1 MSLTEGK
8 EETIGMSVRIKPD
21 RPSKLIG
28 ERALIARPSGPT
40 ANSLWEPNRA
50 YFALVERLKE
60 LRRSQPSLSVAFT
73 SVLPGEGVTYVV
85 DALTRELA
93 RQSGDRVVSVPV
105 SELKKNDS
113 LDAFLQDDA
122 SEILPELWREEGP
135 ESWNEPEST
144 PLERHLNVLRKRFD
158 YVLVNCPSLKQ
169 STDALVVGKH
179 CAGVCLVVAA
189 GKTTRNQ
196 IQGAL
201 TTMALASVPVLGFVL
216 NKRTY
221 PVPEFIYKFL

>member
-1 MSLTEGK
+1 
-8 EETIGMSVRIKPD
+8 
-21 RPSKLIG
+21 
-28 ERALIARPSGPT
+28 
-40 ANSLWEPNRA
+40 
-50 YFALVERLKE
+50 
-60 LRRSQPSLSVAFT
+60 
-73 SVLPGEGVTYVV
+73 
-85 DALTRELA
+85 
-93 RQSGDRVVSVPV
+93 
-105 SELKKNDS
+105 
-113 LDAFLQDDA
+113 
-122 SEILPELWREEGP
+122 EGP